1 MIVILESQFFL
12 EFSIVQIE
20 GMMRDIPVPEGVSC
34 KIAGIVFVAAVYYKN
49 HNLFPSF
56 VTNSTI
62 QLLIRF
68 VKFDSCAIVV
78 E

>member
-1 MIVILESQFFL
+1 MGFTVRGDLVRGIL
-12 EFSIVQIE
+12 FSFCYGIE
-20 GMMRDIPVPEGVSC
+20 ELFID
-34 KIAGIVFVAAVYYKN
+34 FVAAVYYKD
-49 HNLFPSF
+49 HRFFPSF

-62 QLLIRF
+62 QLFIRF